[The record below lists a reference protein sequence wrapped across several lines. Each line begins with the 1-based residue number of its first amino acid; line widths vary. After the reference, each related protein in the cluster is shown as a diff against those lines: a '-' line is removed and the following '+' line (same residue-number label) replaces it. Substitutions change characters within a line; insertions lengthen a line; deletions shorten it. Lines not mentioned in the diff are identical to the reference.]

1 MIEITHTHQDGTLV
15 DGTTKGDG
23 TAPLLKTHGFSWFPS
38 IKMWGIRGSRDQAAR
53 RLAINAAAE
62 ALRAA
67 GHEVTVEIDDTPRD
81 NTTVRADK
89 HERLEDRRAGLAAKG
104 ERLTAESAAL
114 HRRSKA
120 MVEHIPMGQP
130 VMPGRRGQAHRNLL
144 NRSIDTAIKGAQV
157 ARQAEAIPDRI
168 AGSRRAEAYGERP
181 DVIKRRVD
189 RMEAELR
196 RLDRRLARMKLYPD
210 AYSPAVVEQYQGERA
225 TLLTRIEGDKGLLEQ
240 ARAEGRFG
248 QYSRDNV
255 HKGDLVR
262 IRGRWRQ
269 VARANAKT
277 VAVTTGY
284 SWTDKYGWEE
294 VRGLQCAHVED
305 AEQAPAEAPES

>member
-1 MIEITHTHQDGTLV
+1 MSDVTISHSHAEGTLV
-15 DGTTKGDG
+15 DGTERGDG
-23 TAPLLKTHGFSWFPS
+23 CNEILKRHGFRWFPS
-38 IKMWGIRGSRDQAAR
+38 IKQFGIRNSRDRAAQ
-53 RLAINAAAE
+53 RLTINAAAE

-67 GHEVTVEIDDTPRD
+67 GHTVTVEIDDEVRD
-81 NTTVRADK
+81 NDTVRADR
-89 HERLEDRRAGLAAKG
+89 HERLEDRRAALTRKG
-104 ERLTAESAAL
+104 ERLAAEGDARYKASN
-114 HRRSKA
+114 A

-144 NRSIDTAIKGAQV
+144 ERSVNTAIRGAQASIAAQQMP
-157 ARQAEAIPDRI
+157 ARVEA
-168 AGSRRAEAYGERP
+168 SRRAEARAERP

-196 RLDRRLARMKLYPD
+196 GIDRRLARLTPGP
-210 AYSPAVVEQYQGERA
+210 SLVREQYEADRAVLQER
-225 TLLTRIEGDKGLLEQ
+225 IKGDQELLEQ

-255 HKGDLVR
+255 HKHDLVL
-262 IRGRWRQ
+262 IRGQWRT

-277 VAVTTGY
+277 VSVTTGY

-294 VRGLQCAHVED
+294 VRGLRCAHVED
-305 AEQAPAEAPES
+305 DEQAAAEAAES